1 MSFTNF
7 YIFFVLLL
15 FILKLRSSVV
25 LIEENNESISVIR
38 VSEEKRIM
46 QSELCL
52 DALSTVEI
60 SSVNMFLD
68 DSETI
73 HIEIDLTEEIVECDG
88 SITFLI

>member
-1 MSFTNF
+1 
-7 YIFFVLLL
+7 
-15 FILKLRSSVV
+15 LRSSVV